1 MRDYENEHLEFL
13 KKFGCEKQC
22 RDYLY
27 ALRFPWGICCPH
39 CQHSETK
46 DKTKI
51 QYRCK
56 KCRKLIY
63 LYGGTI
69 FENTRKPLTC
79 WFASM
84 WFVTLQINNLS
95 AMQRLAKISY
105 NTALEWYPVLN
116 QLMLNSK
123 QYKLNGK
130 ITIEDFIRISIYEN
144 QLHDEGYLSPE
155 DFYEE

>member
-1 MRDYENEHLEFL
+1 
-13 KKFGCEKQC
+13 
-22 RDYLY
+22 
-27 ALRFPWGICCPH
+27 
-39 CQHSETK
+39 
-46 DKTKI
+46 
-51 QYRCK
+51 
-56 KCRKLIY
+56 
-63 LYGGTI
+63 
-69 FENTRKPLTC
+69 
-79 WFASM
+79 
-84 WFVTLQINNLS
+84 
-95 AMQRLAKISY
+95 MQRLAKISY